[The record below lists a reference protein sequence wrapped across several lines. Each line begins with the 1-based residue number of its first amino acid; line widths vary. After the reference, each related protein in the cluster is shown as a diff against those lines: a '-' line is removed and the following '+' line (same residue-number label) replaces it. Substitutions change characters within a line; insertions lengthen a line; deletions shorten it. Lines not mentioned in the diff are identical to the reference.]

1 MENRLM
7 VYLTTVTGVFHARVV
22 AARLGAEGIL
32 TELRGDIGGTYPLGG
47 RVEVFVESDA
57 AADARHILL
66 ADEMLADEML
76 ADEMAAAEASADTSP
91 TAAGW
96 HPQRRHRNWMR
107 LAWVLVAV
115 LVALY
120 LMAAFG

>member
-1 MENRLM
+1 M

-66 ADEMLADEML
+66 ADEMLADEM
-76 ADEMAAAEASADTSP
+76 AAAEASADTSP